1 MAKESVLKEKSFAF
15 AIRVIK
21 LAKFLREEKKEF
33 ILSKQIVRCGTSI
46 EANIEEASGA
56 QSNNDFIAK
65 LHISLKEAKETHYW
79 VRLLRDT
86 DYITTEQAK
95 SLIDDIDD
103 IITILV
109 KSLKTIKSN
118 SISPSKKKSDSLIP

>member
-33 ILSKQIVRCGTSI
+33 IISKQIVRCGTSI
-46 EANIEEASGA
+46 GANIEEASGA

-86 DYITTEQAK
+86 DYISTEQAK

-118 SISPSKKKSDSLIP
+118 GISPSKKV